1 MTRRVLGTALG
12 VALVAS
18 LMGTQAE
25 ARGAKCRV
33 YVKVPISMAISSAKA
48 FAVLQNRV
56 ALQRNPL
63 RGELG
68 PHHYAYYPVFRP
80 GCRTKVA
87 HRARRTHKR

>member
-1 MTRRVLGTALG
+1 MNGRVLATALG

-18 LMGTQAE
+18 LVSTQVE
-25 ARGAKCRV
+25 ARGGSCRA
-33 YVKVPISMAISSAKA
+33 YVKVPISKAISSAKA
-48 FAVLQNRV
+48 FAVLKNRV

-68 PHHYAYYPVFRP
+68 PHHYAYYPVFRR

-87 HRARRTHKR
+87 HRARRTYKR